1 MQQAAVPLS
10 TGNHNSD
17 HEVVRIYVW
26 ELPVRLAHWGFVC
39 SLIVLAC
46 TGYYMHNP
54 FVAVHSRTAWVM
66 ATIRYVHVLS
76 GWVLLAS
83 LLVRLYWLFKGN
95 IWANWRAFI
104 PLTARQRKSLRGAFQ
119 YYTFQRGEPFPQ
131 IGHNTLAALT
141 YLVVFAILGWECLT
155 GVVLYSEVLG
165 KGMLYSLVGW
175 IPRIIDIQTLRM
187 THYLFMFLLIGFGI
201 HHVYSAILV
210 AREERNALM
219 ESIYTG
225 YKFAPESLLD
235 EEIDA
240 ALYGGDS
247 SEAAHAAV
255 ANAAKVH

>member
-1 MQQAAVPLS
+1 MREAAIPL
-10 TGNHNSD
+10 TNGENKLNSD
-17 HEVVRIYVW
+17 VVRIYVW
-26 ELPVRLAHWGFVC
+26 QLPVRLAHWGFVC

-54 FVAVHSRTAWVM
+54 FIAVHSHTAWVM
-66 ATIRYVHVLS
+66 GDMRYVHVLS
-76 GWVLLAS
+76 GWALLAS
-83 LLVRLYWLFKGN
+83 LIVRIYWLFQGN

-104 PLTARQRKSLRGAFQ
+104 PLTPRQRKSLRGAFQ

-131 IGHNTLAALT
+131 VGHNTLAALS
-141 YLVVFAILGWECLT
+141 YMAVFGIIAWECLT
-155 GVVLYSEVLG
+155 GIVLYSDILG
-165 KGMLYSLVGW
+165 THALRELVGW
-175 IPRIIDIQTLRM
+175 IPRIIDIQILRM
-187 THYLFMFLLIGFGI
+187 SHYLFMYLLIGFAI

-225 YKFAPESLLD
+225 YKFAPEALLD

-240 ALYGGDS
+240 ALHGSVS

-255 ANAAKVH
+255 ANAAKVR

>member
-1 MQQAAVPLS
+1 MHQAAISLTNGKTNP
-10 TGNHNSD
+10 ND
-17 HEVVRIYVW
+17 DVVRIYVW
-26 ELPVRLAHWGFVC
+26 QLPVRLAHWGFVI
-39 SLIVLAC
+39 SLICLAF
-46 TGYYMHNP
+46 TGYYIHNP
-54 FVAVHSRTAWVM
+54 FIVAFSHTAWVM
-66 ATIRYVHVLS
+66 ATIRFIHIFS

-83 LLVRLYWLFKGN
+83 LIVRIYWMFQGN
-95 IWANWRAFI
+95 IWAHWRAFI

-141 YLVVFAILGWECLT
+141 YLGVFAILAWECLT
-155 GVVLYSEVLG
+155 GLVLFSQVLHSS
-165 KGMLYSLVGW
+165 MLNALVGW

-187 THYLFMFLLIGFGI
+187 SHYLFMFILMGFGI

-225 YKFAPESLLD
+225 YKFAPAALLD
-235 EEIDA
+235 EEIQA
-240 ALYGGDS
+240 VKHGSQA

-255 ANAAKVH
+255 VHASKVR

>member
-1 MQQAAVPLS
+1 MHQTASPPANRKNNLE
-10 TGNHNSD
+10 SD
-17 HEVVRIYVW
+17 VVRIYVW
-26 ELPVRLAHWGFVC
+26 QLPVRLAHWGIVC

-54 FVAVHSRTAWVM
+54 FVVVHSRTAWVM
-66 ATIRYVHVLS
+66 GTTRYIHVLC
-76 GWVLLAS
+76 GWI
-83 LLVRLYWLFKGN
+83 LLVSLMVRIYWMFQGN
-95 IWANWRAFI
+95 IWAHWRAFI
-104 PLTARQRKSLRGAFQ
+104 PLTSRQRKSLRGAFQ

-131 IGHNTLAALT
+131 IGHNTLAALS
-141 YLVVFAILGWECLT
+141 YIVVFGIIAWECLT
-155 GVVLYSEVLG
+155 GIVLYSQILG
-165 KGMLYSLVGW
+165 NHALTGLVGW

-187 THYLFMFLLIGFGI
+187 SHYLFMFLLIAFAI

-225 YKFAPESLLD
+225 YKFAPEALLG

-240 ALYGGDS
+240 VKHGSDS

-255 ANAAKVH
+255 VHATKVR